1 MHVRFETSLGMTIAT
16 EETGEALA
24 ILSGILINP
33 DTAKIE
39 GFFASIHGGFLGRET
54 LFLSSLDIVRWGS
67 RVWIR
72 RADALSPPEERV
84 RLQPLLEDRRPV
96 LGQRMRTE
104 SGRVIGTCRD
114 VQFDTLHFLIEWLF
128 PKRSFRWGIAIPIS
142 EVVEVRPDAIIIRD
156 PPAVSE
162 EAKEEQAE
170 KPPLIAQMPEAA

>member
-1 MHVRFETSLGMTIAT
+1 MHVRFQTSLGMTIAT

-24 ILSGILINP
+24 TICGILIHP

-39 GFFASIHGGFLGRET
+39 GFFASVHVGFLGRET

-72 RADALSPPEERV
+72 RADALSPPEDRV

-104 SGRVIGTCRD
+104 SGNVIGTCRD
-114 VQFDTLHFLIEWLF
+114 VQFDTLHFMMEWLF

-142 EVVEVRPDAIIIRD
+142 EVLEVRPDAIIVRD
-156 PPAVSE
+156 PPAVS
-162 EAKEEQAE
+162 AQVREEQAE
-170 KPPLIAQMPEAA
+170 KPSLIPQMPETA